1 VRTTLHALAG
11 GDMPAMKGAPHMN
24 ATVTTNAPSA
34 QQLARATSDYL
45 AISRGR
51 AKFASDASWDQAEQ
65 VAWDNLMVLTQ
76 LISDGDAT
84 LAARA

>member
-1 VRTTLHALAG
+1 
-11 GDMPAMKGAPHMN
+11 MN
-24 ATVTTNAPSA
+24 ATVITNAPYA

-51 AKFASDASWDQAEQ
+51 ATYASDASWDQAEQ
-65 VAWDNLMVLTQ
+65 TAWDNLMVLTQ

-84 LAARA
+84 LAART